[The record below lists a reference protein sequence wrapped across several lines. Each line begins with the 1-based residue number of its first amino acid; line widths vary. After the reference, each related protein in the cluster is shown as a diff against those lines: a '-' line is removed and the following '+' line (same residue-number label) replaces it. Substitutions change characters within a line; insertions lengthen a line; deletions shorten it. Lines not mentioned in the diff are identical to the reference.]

1 MVLKFPWTKKYDC
14 QRPWVFKKRVD
25 GFLAADLF
33 IYVDNEW
40 PIMPTNTLF
49 WKASRRWG
57 LTCSCLCIQD
67 ASRKV
72 QHPSQSLGTW
82 YGTVTNTEGGV
93 HRSVFQDIQDKTKR
107 LIVQGELIKS

>member
-1 MVLKFPWTKKYDC
+1 M
-14 QRPWVFKKRVD
+14 
-25 GFLAADLF
+25 AADLF

-82 YGTVTNTEGGV
+82 YGTVTNIEVGV
-93 HRSVFQDIQDKTKR
+93 YGLFSQEIWYNTQK
-107 LIVQGELIKS
+107 LIVELVVM